1 MALPIVA
8 ALAGGAMSMIG
19 ANRAA
24 SAQRRSADQQIAYSE
39 ETRDQIRGDLAPYR
53 QGGQQAQNALMFET
67 GLGPRPEGYG
77 GYQQSPG
84 YDFRLGEGVN
94 ALDMSAAASGDL
106 FSGRTG
112 KAITQF
118 GQDFATN
125 DYNNYLNR
133 LSGLAGSGQNAAA
146 ASGTALTNNN
156 AMVNQAL
163 GAQGNAQAAGA
174 VGMGNAF
181 NQGLGNAVGAYQYQQ
196 ANQYQGSPQMQNAL
210 SNITQ
215 GIR

>member
-1 MALPIVA
+1 MVLPIIA
-8 ALAGGAMSMIG
+8 AGLGAAASMYG

-24 SAQRRSADQQIAYSE
+24 RSQQRAADQQIAYSE
-39 ETRDQIRGDLAPYR
+39 ETRDLIRGDMAPYR

-94 ALDMSAAASGDL
+94 ALDMSAAAGGDL

-112 KAITQF
+112 KAITEY
-118 GQDFATN
+118 GQNFATQ
-125 DYNNYLNR
+125 DYGNYLNR

-163 GAQGNAQAAGA
+163 GAQGNAAAAGA

-210 SNITQ
+210 SNITR
-215 GIR
+215 GL